1 MKLKMAENSLFA
13 VLLRSSW
20 LWSFGIAVG
29 IVAIARLALPTEY
42 FAYGAFG
49 AFPFVAIGAVAA
61 WKQLRSPSAARIA
74 DTLQTIGAMSWNE
87 FSSAIESAFR
97 RDGYAVTRLP
107 GPAADF
113 ELVKGGRTM
122 LVSCKRWKVARA
134 GIEPLRELHA
144 AKQAREA
151 QQCILVAAGE
161 LTDNARKFAASN
173 GIQVWQ
179 GAELAQ
185 LLRGI
190 VRAKKAST

>member
-13 VLLRSSW
+13 ILLRSSW
-20 LWSFGIAVG
+20 WWSFGIALG
-29 IVAIARLALPTEY
+29 IVLIARLALPPQY
-42 FAYGAFG
+42 FGYGASG
-49 AFPFVAIGAVAA
+49 AFPFVVIGVMAA
-61 WKQLRSPSAARIA
+61 WKQSRLPSAARVA
-74 DTLQTIGAMSWNE
+74 DTLQAISAMSWNE
-87 FSSAIESAFR
+87 FSSLLESSFR
-97 RDGYAVTRLP
+97 RDGHAVTRLP

-113 ELVKGGRTM
+113 ELAKSGRIA

-134 GIEPLRELHA
+134 GIEPLRELNA

-151 QQCILVAAGE
+151 QQSIFVTTGE

-185 LLRGI
+185 LLRGAA
-190 VRAKKAST
+190 RGKKKQP

>member
-13 VLLRSSW
+13 ILLRSSW
-20 LWSFGIAVG
+20 WWSFGIALG
-29 IVAIARLALPTEY
+29 IVLIARLALPPQY
-42 FAYGAFG
+42 VVYGASG
-49 AFPFVAIGAVAA
+49 ALPFVVIGAIAA
-61 WKQLRSPSAARIA
+61 WKQLRSPSAARVA
-74 DTLQTIGAMSWNE
+74 DTLQATSAMSWSE
-87 FSSAIESAFR
+87 FSGLLEDSFR
-97 RDGYAVTRLP
+97 RDGHAVTRLP

-113 ELVKGGRTM
+113 ELAKGGRIA

-144 AKQAREA
+144 AKRAREA
-151 QQCILVAAGE
+151 QQGIFVTAGE
-161 LTDNARKFAASN
+161 LTDNARKFAATN

-190 VRAKKAST
+190 ARAKKTQR